1 MAKKRRLLLCGAIC
15 YAQLFAIEEL
25 PMIPAEMNQLTLTEA
40 INVLKDEGYVEDF
53 NLIKNPDPEEF
64 EIDET
69 FRFDVMTDPG
79 DQSVLYA
86 MHSKKT
92 GAKGVLINGFGIY
105 SDAVTNKKMKS
116 IH

>member
-1 MAKKRRLLLCGAIC
+1 MLLAD
-15 YAQLFAIEEL
+15 
-25 PMIPAEMNQLTLTEA
+25 MNQLTLTEA
-40 INVLKDEGYVEDF
+40 IRDLQKVGYSEDF
-53 NLIKNPDPEEF
+53 NLIKNPDPNEY

-79 DQSVLYA
+79 DQSILFA

-92 GAKGVLINGFGIY
+92 GAKGILVNGFGIY
-105 SDAVTNKKMKS
+105 SDSVQNKKMNS